1 MIVQLSIEVK
11 KLLGFVAGRDFA
23 EAIAAHLHE
32 SFNDDGSLGAIH
44 WKLLAKKKTGRK
56 VKR

>member
-11 KLLGFVAGRDFA
+11 ELQGFADGRDFA
-23 EAIAAHLHE
+23 ESLAAHLYE
-32 SFNDDGSLGAIH
+32 SFNDDNSLGDIRYI
-44 WKLLAKKKTGRK
+44 LRAKPIGKK

>member
-11 KLLGFVAGRDFA
+11 KLQGFEDGRDFA
-23 EAIAAHLHE
+23 ESLAARLYA
-32 SFNDDGSLGAIH
+32 SFNDDNSLGDIRYI
-44 WKLLAKKKTGRK
+44 LGAKPIGRR